1 MDLLS
6 ILVMLVVLYVLAVI
20 GSEIFERFGVPG
32 LIGEILVGI
41 ILVNI
46 IWDGSAF
53 SGILSSGNFLGMLG
67 VEVSFNG
74 FDGSF
79 NYQFLFL
86 VAEIGAMFLLFSVGL
101 ETRVCELM
109 SVGKAALTVAIL
121 GVVFP
126 FAAGMTVYFY
136 DYNTAHAMYM
146 AAAMV
151 ATSVG
156 VTAKVIMDMR
166 ASNTKEARIIVG
178 AAVIDD
184 VLGMIV
190 LAIVAGMA
198 SADGT
203 SILGIARIVF
213 ISVSFVLAV
222 FFFCNSCTPRIASW
236 YGNKKECKLPTEK
249 ETRKLD
255 KMMIAIAVCL
265 FMAAL
270 SQALGLAAIIGAF
283 LAGMIL
289 ADYAKKWNLK
299 PKVEAITTFFLPLFF
314 LNVGLQVKLSSL
326 TNVNVLMLAAYVIAL
341 AVITKYL
348 GCYFGA
354 RMADKNIDKKSAKI
368 IGIGMVPR
376 AEVGIII
383 AAIGLSSGHL
393 TPDMNAT
400 IVLMSVITTVIAPPL
415 LYRAYRKKY
424 PDGIPDS
431 PAISCWQ
438 EP

>member
-6 ILVMLVVLYVLAVI
+6 ILIMLVVLYVLAVL
-20 GSEIFERFGVPG
+20 GSEIFERFGAPG
-32 LIGEILVGI
+32 LIGQILVGI
-41 ILVNI
+41 IIVNLV
-46 IWDGSAF
+46 WDGSAF
-53 SGILSSGNFLGMLG
+53 SGIMGSGSFLGMLG
-67 VEVSFNG
+67 VDVAFNG

-109 SVGKAALTVAIL
+109 SVGKTALTVAIL

-126 FAAGMTVYFY
+126 FVAGMTVYFY
-136 DYNTAHAMYM
+136 DYNTTHAMYM

-156 VTAKVIMDMR
+156 VTAKVIMDLR
-166 ASNTKEARIIVG
+166 ATDTKEARIIVG

-203 SILGIARIVF
+203 SVLGIARIVF

-236 YGNKKECKLPTEK
+236 YKKKGCKTPTEK
-249 ETRKLD
+249 ETRKVD
-255 KMMIAIAVCL
+255 KMVIAISVCL
-265 FMAAL
+265 LMSAL

-283 LAGMIL
+283 LAGMML
-289 ADYAKKWNLK
+289 ADYAKKWDLK
-299 PKVEAITTFFLPLFF
+299 PKVEAITIFFLPLFF

-326 TNVNVLMLAAYVIAL
+326 TNLNVLMLAAYIIVL
-341 AVITKYL
+341 AVVTKYL
-348 GCYFGA
+348 GCYIAA
-354 RMADKNIDKKSAKI
+354 RISDRSIDKKSANI

-383 AAIGLSSGHL
+383 ASIGLVSGHL

-415 LYRAYRKKY
+415 LSRAYKKKY
-424 PDGIPDS
+424 PEGIPET

>member
-1 MDLLS
+1 
-6 ILVMLVVLYVLAVI
+6 
-20 GSEIFERFGVPG
+20 
-32 LIGEILVGI
+32 
-41 ILVNI
+41 
-46 IWDGSAF
+46 
-53 SGILSSGNFLGMLG
+53 
-67 VEVSFNG
+67 
-74 FDGSF
+74 
-79 NYQFLFL
+79 
-86 VAEIGAMFLLFSVGL
+86 VGL

-109 SVGKAALTVAIL
+109 SVGKTALTVAVL

-126 FAAGMTVYFY
+126 FVAGMTVYFY
-136 DYNTAHAMYM
+136 DYNMTHAMYM

-166 ASNTKEARIIVG
+166 ASDTREARIIIG

-190 LAIVAGMA
+190 LAIVAGMS
-198 SADGT
+198 SAEGT
-203 SILGIARIVF
+203 SILGIARVIF
-213 ISVSFVLAV
+213 IAVSFVLAA
-222 FFFCNSCTPRIASW
+222 FFVCNSCIPRISSW
-236 YGNKKECKLPTEK
+236 HGKKKECELPTEK

-255 KMMIAIAVCL
+255 KMMIAIALCL
-265 FMAAL
+265 FMAAV
-270 SQALGLAAIIGAF
+270 SEALGLAAIIGAF
-283 LAGMIL
+283 LAGMML
-289 ADYAKKWNLK
+289 ADYANKWNLK

-326 TNVNVLMLAAYVIAL
+326 TNANVLMLSAYVIVL

-348 GCYFGA
+348 GSYLGS
-354 RMADKNIDKKSAKI
+354 RLADKNMDKSSAKI
-368 IGIGMVPR
+368 IGIGMIPR

-383 AAIGLSSGHL
+383 ASIGLASGHL

-415 LYRAYRKKY
+415 LSRAYKKKY
-424 PDGIPDS
+424 PYGIPEDL
-431 PAISCWQ
+431 AVSCWE

>member
-1 MDLLS
+1 MDLFS
-6 ILVMLVVLYVLAVI
+6 ILAMLVVLYVLAVI
-20 GSEIFERFGVPG
+20 GSEVFERFGVPG
-32 LIGEILVGI
+32 LIGEIFVGI
-41 ILVNI
+41 ILVNL

-53 SGILSSGNFLGMLG
+53 SGILSSGSFLGMLD
-67 VEVSFNG
+67 VEVAFNG

-136 DYNTAHAMYM
+136 DYNMTHAMYM

-166 ASNTKEARIIVG
+166 ASDTKEARIIVG

-203 SILGIARIVF
+203 SILGIARIIF

-236 YGNKKECKLPTEK
+236 YGKKKECKPPTEK
-249 ETRKLD
+249 EARKLD

-265 FMAAL
+265 FMAAA
-270 SQALGLAAIIGAF
+270 SEALGLAAIIGAF

-326 TNVNVLMLAAYVIAL
+326 TNANVLMLAAYIIVL
-341 AVITKYL
+341 AVVTKYL
-348 GCYFGA
+348 GSYLGA
-354 RMADKNIDKKSAKI
+354 RLADKKIDKSSAKI
-368 IGIGMVPR
+368 IGIGMIPR

-383 AAIGLSSGHL
+383 ASIGLVSGHL

-415 LYRAYRKKY
+415 LSRAYKKKY
-424 PDGIPDS
+424 PDGIPEN
-431 PAISCWQ
+431 PAISCWE